1 MALPTEV
8 INEDTAADT
17 PSPEKI
23 QDIPVET
30 DNIDEL
36 AGVNIKDFGKY
47 RPDYREYGNYR
58 SYRRDANSE
67 TTDSHIETDDADQAA
82 VTSYK
87 DYGEYGNYGS
97 YPPHYT
103 KYGTYG
109 TYRRD
114 ANPKTTQDTQI
125 ETDDADGAA
134 TAGDA
139 KYANYGKY
147 PPPGYANYG
156 KYPPPGYGE
165 YGTYGKYPSRRSSTP
180 EPPIDLAF
188 FTNYGRPPV
197 GYHKYPSRRSSTQKA
212 TTEFAHYNEYGK
224 PHGGYTDYPDEAAYR
239 HYGRSSINPA
249 DIPIPPP
256 WIYRRNIALD
266 RVKRHEEDQYR
277 ESSADAGDII
287 VWPWN
292 RPNIAPD
299 GERAADDA
307 SVIGPP
313 TWAYGPNIAPYG
325 VKKRQGNTQ
334 SWAYNV
340 APNGVSNR
348 QGKTQSWAY
357 NIAPNEVT
365 KRQGNRSLRKLEIME
380 EENGR
385 TSQ

>member
-1 MALPTEV
+1 MKSQLNAVALLALVFLRAAVALPTEV
-8 INEDTAADT
+8 NNENTAADT

-23 QDIPVET
+23 QEIPAET
-30 DNIDEL
+30 NKVDEFL
-36 AGVNIKDFGKY
+36 GANIKDFGKY
-47 RPDYREYGNYR
+47 GPDYKKYVNYG
-58 SYRRDANSE
+58 SYRRDANPE
-67 TTDSHIETDDADQAA
+67 TTEPHIETDDADNAA

-103 KYGTYG
+103 KYGTYH

-114 ANPKTTQDTQI
+114 ANPEMTQETPI

-134 TAGDA
+134 IAADA

-147 PPPGYANYG
+147 PPPGYASYG

-180 EPPIDLAF
+180 EDPLE
-188 FTNYGRPPV
+188 FT
-197 GYHKYPSRRSSTQKA
+197 
-212 TTEFAHYNEYGK
+212 HYNEYGK
-224 PHGGYTDYPDEAAYR
+224 PHGGYNDYPDYAAYS
-239 HYGRSSINPA
+239 HYGRSSTAGYYRYRRSPTDPA

-266 RVKRHEEDQYR
+266 RAKAREKAQYGESFVDAAENQRNIPPDEE
-277 ESSADAGDII
+277 SPADTT
-287 VWPWN
+287 N
-292 RPNIAPD
+292 
-299 GERAADDA
+299 
-307 SVIGPP
+307 VIGPP
-313 TWAYGPNIAPYG
+313 TWAYGPNMAADR

-334 SWAYNV
+334 SWAYNI
-340 APNGVSNR
+340 APNEVTKR

-365 KRQGNRSLRKLEIME
+365 KRQGKTQFRKLEITVCLVHKC
-380 EENGR
+380 NGIK
-385 TSQ
+385 TN